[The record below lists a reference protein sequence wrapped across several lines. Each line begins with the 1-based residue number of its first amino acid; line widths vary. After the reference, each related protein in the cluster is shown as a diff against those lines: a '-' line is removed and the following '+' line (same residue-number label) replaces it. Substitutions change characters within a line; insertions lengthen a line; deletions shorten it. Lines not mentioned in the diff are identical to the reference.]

1 MVSKVRTDPIGVL
14 TRAMTAVCAALVLLA
29 LPTQVTAQYFGRNKV
44 QYDNFD
50 FRVLKTPHFDIHF
63 YPEEATAVED
73 AARMRERWYERF
85 ARLFQ
90 HAFEKPKPIIL
101 YADHPD
107 FQQTNTL
114 RGSLS
119 EGLGGVTESIK
130 NRVIMPLTGSYWDTD
145 HVLGHELVH
154 AFQYNIAQARSG
166 SGIRGLTLLPLW
178 LVEGMAEYLSV
189 GREDPLTAMWMRDAI
204 LRDDVPTLSQMT
216 SERRF
221 FPYRFGQAFWA
232 YVGGTYGDEA
242 VADLYRRA
250 VRVGWE
256 PALEQVLGV
265 SSDTLSLRW
274 REAVEAEYLPL
285 MVGKQAPGESG
296 TLLLAPETGAG
307 RQNVSPSVSP
317 DGRFVAFLSEK
328 DLFGIDLFIADARTG
343 EIIRKLVSANS
354 DPHFDA
360 LRFIDSAGDW
370 SPDGSSFVFV
380 VFADG
385 DNELAIVNT
394 QNGDIERKISIDGV
408 GGIANPAWSPDGQ
421 YIAFSGMKGG
431 VSDIYIWDV
440 ETGALRQMTDDK
452 HADLQPAWSPDGRT
466 IAFVS
471 DRGESTDFSM
481 LEYSKPQVAFLDVQ
495 SGAVDVLDIFGNVK
509 HINPQYAPDG
519 RSLYFISDQDGFSDI
534 YQYAFDSRE
543 IRRITQLVTAVSGIT
558 YMSPALSVAEEA
570 GTILYTVF
578 DEFEFHVYSL
588 DANEANAG
596 GVNVAVT
603 SEPKPGRILPPSQPT
618 RASRIAGY
626 LADPLTGLV
635 PEDTYSADDAVAYD
649 SRLTLDYVGQP
660 TLGVGTDRFGS
671 YIGGGAAAFF
681 SDMLGNRTLG
691 MAIQANGTFKD
702 IGGPVFYLNQEK
714 RLNWGASGQ
723 RIPFLLGGFQFQDV
737 DPESGLPFVGVQRNR
752 VFLSNASFLT
762 AYPFSTTRR
771 IEAQVGLTRWSFD
784 NEVERFFIDPF
795 SGQVIGSD
803 RISQPSAPA
812 LNLFTASLALVGDNS
827 FTGFTSPVGGGRYR
841 ISVGP
846 TLGSINYTNVTVDF
860 RRYLSPNNDVTF
872 AFRGLHLGRYGNDF
886 TSEKAQVIRESYL
899 GFETFVR
906 GYAFES
912 FTFDPSDPSS
922 AECLGAPVDPDLEPI
937 TGCSVMDRLFGHK
950 IGVVNF
956 EVRVPL
962 FGTSQFGLINFP
974 FLPTEL
980 VLFSDA
986 GLAWNDFSDINFEV
1000 SRNPTGVSPVFSS
1013 GASAR
1018 FNILGVLI
1026 LEWYYAIPWQRPEKG
1041 GHFGFL
1047 MSPGW

>member
-1 MVSKVRTDPIGVL
+1 MVSKAKTDLSGVL
-14 TRAMTAVCAALVLLA
+14 ARGITAVCAVLVLLA
-29 LPTQVTAQYFGRNKV
+29 LPTQVAAQYFGRNKV

-50 FRVLKTPHFDIHF
+50 FKILKTPHFDIHF
-63 YPEEATAVED
+63 YPEESTAVED
-73 AARMRERWYERF
+73 AARMAERWYERY

-90 HAFEKPKPIIL
+90 HEFEKPKPIIL

-119 EGLGGVTESIK
+119 EGVGGVTESLK

-154 AFQYNIAQARSG
+154 AFQYNIAQGRAG
-166 SGIRGLTLLPLW
+166 AGLRGLTLLPLW

-189 GREDPLTAMWMRDAI
+189 GREDPLTAMWLRDAV

-242 VADLYRRA
+242 VVDLYRRA

-256 PALEQVLGV
+256 PALKQVLGV
-265 SSDTLSLRW
+265 SSDTISVRW
-274 REAVEAEYLPL
+274 REAVQAEYLPL
-285 MVGKQAPGESG
+285 MAGKQAPGESG

-307 RQNVSPSVSP
+307 RQNISPSVSP

-370 SPDGSSFVFV
+370 SPDGSKFVFI

-385 DNELAIVNT
+385 DNELAIVDT
-394 QNGDIERKISIDGV
+394 ENGDIEAKISIDGV
-408 GGIANPAWSPDGQ
+408 GALTNPAWSPDGR
-421 YIAFSGMKGG
+421 YIAFSGMEGG
-431 VSDIYIWDV
+431 VSDIYIWEV
-440 ETGALRQMTDDK
+440 ATGSLRQMTDDK
-452 HADLQPAWSPDGRT
+452 HADLQPTWSPDGRT

-471 DRGESTDFSM
+471 DRGASTDFS
-481 LEYSKPQVAFLDVQ
+481 LLKYSKPRVAFLDVQ
-495 SGAVDVLDIFGNVK
+495 SGVVEVLEIFGDVK

-519 RSLYFISDQDGFSDI
+519 RSIYFISDQDGFSDI
-534 YQYAFDSRE
+534 YQYAFDSGE
-543 IRRITQLVTAVSGIT
+543 VRRITQLVTAVSGIT

-578 DEFEFHVYSL
+578 DEFEFHIYSL

-596 GVNVAVT
+596 GVTVAAT
-603 SEPKPGRILPPSQPT
+603 SEPKPGRILPPSQVT
-618 RASRIAGY
+618 RSSRIASY
-626 LADPLTGLV
+626 LADPLIGLV
-635 PEDTYSADDAVAYD
+635 PENTYQVEDAVSYD

-660 TLGVGTDRFGS
+660 SLGVGTNRFGT

-691 MAIQANGTFKD
+691 LAIQANGRIKD
-702 IGGPVFYLNQEK
+702 IGGQAFYLNQEK
-714 RLNWGASGQ
+714 RLNWGGSAQ
-723 RIPFLLGGFQFQDV
+723 RIPFLLGGFQFQSV
-737 DPESGLPFVGVQRNR
+737 DPEGRPFFGVQRNR
-752 VFLSNASFLT
+752 VFLSNASFTT

-771 IEAQVGLTRWSFD
+771 IEARAGLTRWSFD
-784 NEVERFFIDPF
+784 NQVDRFFVNQF
-795 SGQVIGSD
+795 GQIIGTD

-812 LNLFTASLALVGDNS
+812 LNLFAASIALVGDNS
-827 FTGFTSPVGGGRYR
+827 FSGFTSPVGGGRYR
-841 ISVGP
+841 IEVGP
-846 TLGSINYTNVTVDF
+846 TIGSINYTNVTVDV
-860 RRYLSPNNDVTF
+860 RRYFSPNNDITF
-872 AFRGLHLGRYGNDF
+872 AVRGLHLGRYGNDF
-886 TSEKAQVIRESYL
+886 SSPEAQVIREYYL
-899 GFETFVR
+899 GFETMVR

-912 FTFDPSDPSS
+912 FSFDGRDPESI
-922 AECLGAPVDPDLEPI
+922 ECLGVQPDPSLKQI
-937 TGCSVMDRLFGHK
+937 TGCPIMDRLFGQK
-950 IGVVNF
+950 IGVANF
-956 EVRVPL
+956 EVRIPL
-962 FGTSQFGLINFP
+962 LGTSQFGLINFP

-986 GLAWNDFSDINFEV
+986 GLAWNDFSNINFDI
-1000 SRNPTGVSPVFSS
+1000 SQRPTGVSPVFSS

-1018 FNILGVLI
+1018 FNLFGMLI
-1026 LEWYYAIPWQRPEKG
+1026 LEWYYAIPWQRPDKG

-1047 MSPGW
+1047 ISPGW